1 MKNRHWD
8 CSRATLGVM
17 MAGVLLVIG
26 SWAGS
31 LQELP
36 VRNML
41 SPEGIRWFLQSL
53 LPNAEASPWLTLFVL
68 VLGLGV
74 LRESGLVQAI
84 CQALAF
90 RQPGVGRLS
99 RKRRQ
104 ALVLALVFEVLY
116 VVSLCI
122 GTFSRHEILLGVTG
136 TLERSPFLA
145 G

>member
-41 SPEGIRWFLQSL
+41 SPEGIRWFLQSI
-53 LPNAEASPWLTLFVL
+53 AVAHTVC
-68 VLGLGV
+68 LGP
-74 LRESGLVQAI
+74 R
-84 CQALAF
+84 
-90 RQPGVGRLS
+90 VGS
-99 RKRRQ
+99 V
-104 ALVLALVFEVLY
+104 A
-116 VVSLCI
+116 
-122 GTFSRHEILLGVTG
+122 
-136 TLERSPFLA
+136 
-145 G
+145 